1 MSFSPNFPVD
11 STHRWPNYLFKAWS
25 HSLLY
30 IRSSGLLLVSVVFSA
45 VCLGDYA
52 STSGC
57 NLDNTNKI
65 QTRKAGLNG
74 ADLVV
79 EIFGTE

>member
-1 MSFSPNFPVD
+1 M
-11 STHRWPNYLFKAWS
+11 
-25 HSLLY
+25 LL
-30 IRSSGLLLVSVVFSA
+30 GSVVFSA
-45 VCLGDYA
+45 VCLGDHA

-57 NLDNTNKI
+57 NLDNATKI
-65 QTRKAGLNG
+65 QMRKAGLNG